1 MKKRLLGICI
11 ILSLIVNIM
20 VIPASALTNEEL
32 SDKSNVQIGDCIELG
47 HYLGEPIVW
56 RCIGIDENG
65 PLMLSDKV
73 LCLKSYDAKGNSD
86 THYVPGTFSTIRK
99 SYGSNCWAD
108 SNLRE
113 WLNSNE
119 DSVSWSHDKPS
130 VDNVYNGYNAY
141 DNEAGFLTCFTDEE
155 LNYVSDTTQ
164 KVYTNEAEYIRG
176 LTDGGTSEYW
186 LTSGQH
192 LEDLSLDFSE
202 IYYQYVTDK
211 FFVPNVIQLMQA
223 YNNIGNDYIIAYPT
237 SQAVNTSNFSHP
249 EFSENM
255 PCAYWINHPGTTG
268 YSYEHMNTIGKDG
281 NMSSTQEWN
290 TDHGGAYISTVGVRP
305 AFYLNTDGAY
315 PENPG
320 TDQPETSIGSVS
332 FFSKWD
338 SDTQQAYFDYSIL
351 AYSVTD
357 NTEISPDQS
366 IDQLV
371 GKYVLV
377 ETNENNPLEIL
388 SIKSVDS
395 KIGTV
400 TNVIEGNGNPSV
412 TALQFE
418 DGTYAVVNGLIV
430 SEDII
435 GKQVLYH
442 LSSEEIVGYTE
453 LQEKTGTLQKW
464 NNTTGEITIG
474 DVNYTTNFLS
484 ALSQHIDNLVGKPVH
499 ILIDNQSGD
508 IPTIFELSFEPGFYF
523 STNAVSNSL
532 EVGMSSELYVN
543 YYQEDGSTDP
553 ELNRFTF
560 VVNNNNIID
569 VTPQDWN
576 VKLGQHFTITA
587 KKAGQSIITITNPQN
602 NETTNIQFDV
612 IEKKEGY
619 TFANVPELVYEEGK
633 VTNFYNHNGMVVDEF
648 KYVPHSDINGNIDY
662 YTVTMTV
669 YNSLNLYGAVTA
681 FNSDGVATDVAII
694 DRMTTMPS
702 NFVGT
707 VEDLVQETGDL
718 FYLFNNKFYYSG
730 KSISKQTNISIRV
743 PSNGY
748 LEISNSTS
756 SSTAVLANFIGLL
769 IDGSVAAI
777 DIGSSADNLIKSKPT
792 IIYKVLQTNFIED
805 SVTSAG
811 INAAINQLKFP
822 NWNNENYGDCIQL
835 FVDQLSDYGID
846 LISMISDEI
855 VSVTGILSITE
866 SVLMKV
872 IPTGNLITFLYDV
885 LGIGDQIVAWTTFQR
900 SASFAD
906 GIYIY
911 APTSGNS
918 YISSGVSVTPDS
930 GIGADTITHVYLV
943 TDDEEAGIT
952 NNTFPNEETYLNGSY
967 ETYNITMYKN
977 GQETQPEGY
986 VTVKIPLPDSFS
998 TFDKNKI
1005 KVYRLNNDG
1014 TTTDMFAEVTGE
1026 YAIFRTDHFSYYS
1039 IVYEGAISENIP
1051 VKDILL
1057 NTQQLEFNQAG
1068 NIYQLVATVIPV
1080 DATNKAVTWVS
1091 SNPSVATVTDTGL
1104 VTAVSNGA
1112 TIITVTTEDGCYTA
1126 TCEVTVDLPDD
1137 PNIPVTNVEI
1147 DTQKIEFNDIGETYQ
1162 LIATVLP
1169 IDATNQT
1176 VVWTSNNPEI
1186 VTVDASGK
1194 ITAVKNGVATITATT
1209 QDGNYTASCEVLVN
1223 SDTSNGGAYHPE
1235 AGSSSSSSSDRYEIT
1250 KPSDVENGSIKVSDS
1265 KAEKGDT
1272 VTITVTPDEGYEL
1285 DELVVYD
1292 EDGDEIDLT
1301 DKGDGKFTFEMPKGD
1316 VEIEVS
1322 FAAIADE
1329 APKADFADVAADA
1342 WYADAV
1348 QYVFENGMMSGT
1360 SETTFSPNLTTT
1372 RGMIVTILHRLENE
1386 PSVTGTTVFTDVAAD
1401 QYYAN
1406 AVAWAAQNG
1415 IVAGIDATTFA
1426 PNNAITREQMAAILY
1441 RYAQFKGYDVSAKAD
1456 LSVYTDAA
1464 SVGAYATDAMAW
1476 ANGAELIT
1484 GTSQATLSPTDQA
1497 TRAQIAAILMRF
1509 CENVAK

>member
-11 ILSLIVNIM
+11 ILSLIVNVM
-20 VIPASALTNEEL
+20 AVPASALEDEE
-32 SDKSNVQIGDCIELG
+32 SSYESSIQIGDCIELG
-47 HYLGEPIVW
+47 HYLGQPIVW
-56 RCIGIDENG
+56 RCVGIDENG

-192 LEDLSLDFSE
+192 LEDLSLDFSD

-320 TDQPETSIGSVS
+320 PDQPETSIGSVS

-338 SDTQQAYFDYSIL
+338 SDTKQAYFDYSIL

-430 SEDII
+430 SEHII

-464 NNTTGEITIG
+464 DSDSGQLVVDGVTYFT
-474 DVNYTTNFLS
+474 NYMTDESLS
-484 ALSQHIDNLVGKPVH
+484 TSAGQ
-499 ILIDNQSGD
+499 LIDKRVEILCQEGEFASY
-508 IPTIFELSFEPGFYF
+508 IFQIAEAREDYHIQIYASTPNL
-523 STNAVSNSL
+523 STNINSTIDITC
-532 EVGMSSELYVN
+532 SLYRDDKLVKDWVDPAFVIGN
-543 YYQEDGSTDP
+543 DKVISISDYTLKDGSY
-553 ELNRFTF
+553 
-560 VVNNNNIID
+560 
-569 VTPQDWN
+569 
-576 VKLGQHFTITA
+576 HFTITGLSEGRSSLTISDSYSGA
-587 KKAGQSIITITNPQN
+587 YITVDISVGKATARAYSYRMDDIPS
-602 NETTNIQFDV
+602 FV
-612 IEKKEGY
+612 P
-619 TFANVPELVYEEGK
+619 NVYGESVL
-633 VTNFYNHNGMVVDEF
+633 TNFYNVNDLYVNNFSYARTSDGGYDVSFNVYNQGYMYGTVDVYDKDGKWIQSEKIDKF
-648 KYVPHSDINGNIDY
+648 SDISSLWDTGEAIVYLIADSFDGRLLSYTSGVLSKETPVSVHIPKDGYLTISNNFAESPGTFLYNTVDYLMLSVNTIVDVSVNGIQISLIADNIVDKAIKDIDFQQEFMDKFNEIALNVSQTSLEFGFGEAAKAI
-662 YTVTMTV
+662 TVD
-669 YNSLNLYGAVTA
+669 A
-681 FNSDGVATDVAII
+681 
-694 DRMTTMPS
+694 
-702 NFVGT
+702 
-707 VEDLVQETGDL
+707 EDLL
-718 FYLFNNKFYYSG
+718 
-730 KSISKQTNISIRV
+730 
-743 PSNGY
+743 
-748 LEISNSTS
+748 NS
-756 SSTAVLANFIGLL
+756 VGLNWK
-769 IDGSVAAI
+769 AA
-777 DIGSSADNLIKSKPT
+777 AQN
-792 IIYKVLQTNFIED
+792 
-805 SVTSAG
+805 
-811 INAAINQLKFP
+811 
-822 NWNNENYGDCIQL
+822 
-835 FVDQLSDYGID
+835 
-846 LISMISDEI
+846 
-855 VSVTGILSITE
+855 VTGISE
-866 SVLMKV
+866 SVFSELMGPVGDVLDGCFAFTKLTSYV
-872 IPTGNLITFLYDV
+872 VQTNDICYSTNAPSILIHVPASTSNTSTVQGVTVTTGNDIIDSKAVLQVFRISDTDAIEIIDGEIPVEEYQLYNICFV
-885 LGIGDQIVAWTTFQR
+885 K
-900 SASFAD
+900 
-906 GIYIY
+906 
-911 APTSGNS
+911 
-918 YISSGVSVTPDS
+918 
-930 GIGADTITHVYLV
+930 
-943 TDDEEAGIT
+943 
-952 NNTFPNEETYLNGSY
+952 NEEEVKPNG
-967 ETYNITMYKN
+967 K
-977 GQETQPEGY
+977 
-986 VTVKIPLPDSFS
+986 VTVKIPIPSGY
-998 TFDKNKI
+998 DKNRCV
-1005 KVYRLNNDG
+1005 VYRQESDG
-1014 TTTDMFAEVTGE
+1014 SW
-1026 YAIFRTDHFSYYS
+1026 AILQATVEGNYLVFETDHFSLY
-1039 IVYEGAISENIP
+1039 AIA
-1051 VKDILL
+1051 
-1057 NTQQLEFNQAG
+1057 QANVG
-1068 NIYQLVATVIPV
+1068 EQP
-1080 DATNKAVTWVS
+1080 
-1091 SNPSVATVTDTGL
+1091 
-1104 VTAVSNGA
+1104 
-1112 TIITVTTEDGCYTA
+1112 E
-1126 TCEVTVDLPDD
+1126 D

-1169 IDATNQT
+1169 IDATNRT
-1176 VVWTSNNPEI
+1176 VVWTSSNPEI
-1186 VTVDASGK
+1186 ATVDTNGK
-1194 ITAVKNGVATITATT
+1194 VTAVKNGVATITATT
-1209 QDGNYTASCEVLVN
+1209 QDGNYTASCEVRVN

-1235 AGSSSSSSSDRYEIT
+1235 AGSTSSSDRYAIN

-1265 KAEKGDT
+1265 KAQKGDT
-1272 VTITVTPDEGYEL
+1272 VTITITPDEGYAL
-1285 DELVVYD
+1285 DELAVYD
-1292 EDGDEIDLT
+1292 ADGDEIDLE

-1322 FAAIADE
+1322 FVTIAEE

-1372 RGMIVTILHRLENE
+1372 RGMIVTILYRLE
-1386 PSVTGTTVFTDVAAD
+1386 GTPDLSDENLGYPYADVDAD
-1401 QYYAN
+1401 AYYAD
-1406 AVAWAAQNG
+1406 AVYWACQNG
-1415 IVAGIDATTFA
+1415 IVAGMSAEQFA

-1456 LSVYTDAA
+1456 LSVYTDASA
-1464 SVGAYATDAMAW
+1464 VGAYATDAMAW

-1484 GTSQATLSPTDQA
+1484 GTSATTLSPAGNA
-1497 TRAQIAAILMRF
+1497 TRAQVATILMRF